1 MKSKPWSYAL
11 KLVLAI
17 LFIGLSIL
25 NFIRID
31 LHSHSASD
39 TLRPF
44 VVQSAILVLVLFI
57 IHYFI
62 NRGSKKLQSNDLI
75 LKK

>member
-1 MKSKPWSYAL
+1 MKSKSLSYAL

-31 LHSHSASD
+31 SHSHSASD

-44 VVQSAILVLVLFI
+44 VVQSAMLVLVLFV

-62 NRGSKKLQSNDLI
+62 NRGSKNLQ
-75 LKK
+75 KQ